1 MRRAAVFSVL
11 VLAAL
16 TARALAAT
24 VAISP
29 AGARA
34 HVGDRVTVTGVV
46 SDAYHE
52 GGSGETVIEMGP
64 SFSAV
69 YYADS
74 NGLPFPDPVG
84 LEGHTISVTGTV
96 QMDEGKPEIVANAP
110 SQVQVGR

>member
-1 MRRAAVFSVL
+1 MCRAAILSVL

-16 TARALAAT
+16 AAPAFAAT
-24 VAISP
+24 VTIRP

-64 SFSAV
+64 SFSAI

-84 LEGHTISVTGTV
+84 LAGHTISVTGTV
-96 QMDEGKPEIVANAP
+96 QMDEDKPEIVANAP
-110 SQVQVGR
+110 SQIQVSR